1 MRSKL
6 LLGVL
11 TACILLPALTDAAT
25 LENADVDDYRIQVIA
40 NGVALSPGLIYGEST
55 LYDVCDVDCQIR
67 LLKTGQTIS
76 VQPGDHII
84 IDNGVMK
91 RKED

>member
-1 MRSKL
+1 MRSRL
-6 LLGVL
+6 VLVFL

-25 LENADVDDYRIQVIA
+25 LENTDVDDYRIQVIA
-40 NGVALSPGLIYGEST
+40 KGVALSPGVIYGEST
-55 LYDVCDVDCQIR
+55 LYGVCDVDCQIR

-76 VQPGDHII
+76 VRPGDYIV
-84 IDNGVMK
+84 IDNGIMK